1 MDQYTTWLAASQQTF
16 NQFPSEKTES
26 KFQLAV
32 YLIIDPVYSIVK
44 IILFCWDN
52 NLFPVVL
59 KCHLVV
65 STGYDFTW
73 SRENVSQQQIQKIC
87 KLSSGY

>member
-1 MDQYTTWLAASQQTF
+1 MGQYSSWLAASQQTY
-16 NQFPSEKTES
+16 NPFPSEKTEAN
-26 KFQLAV
+26 FQLAV
-32 YLIIDPVYSIVK
+32 SLIIGPVYSIVK
-44 IILFCWDN
+44 MILFCWDN

-73 SRENVSQQQIQKIC
+73 SRENESKQQMQKN
-87 KLSSGY
+87 L